1 MINLLPP
8 AYKKQLTASRTNT
21 LLRRYVVLLFV
32 LVFVVLA
39 EIGGVYFFIS
49 TEHGRN

>member
-8 AYKKQLTASRTNT
+8 AYKKQLAASRTNT

-32 LVFVVLA
+32 LVFIVLA
-39 EIGGVYFFIS
+39 EIGGVYFFIA
-49 TEHGRN
+49 TERGRN